1 MLENVKKLDYIQYWY
16 IIEKESYDFKEVLVK
31 GDFMPTKHIDFNIDA
46 AQGFGVYR
54 NDIETELLDLVSSVN
69 ISCGFHAGDPLLIKD
84 YLLKCKE
91 KNITIGAHIGFNDI
105 SGLGYRPMDLSADEI
120 EAIVLYQVGAL
131 ASFAKAYGL
140 IIDQVRPHGAMY
152 KMASENYDFALA
164 IVKAMQKFDKWL
176 AYTCLDNEILD
187 KVAEETGVIVNREV
201 FVDKYYSQE
210 DFKPMWDNK
219 KMINLDDSLNRIRTI
234 LFSSQ
239 VKLGSGVF
247 MPVNC
252 NTIHFDTKNP
262 NIVQLL
268 KKANEII
275 TPTPF
280 NYNKAELSGWV

>member
-1 MLENVKKLDYIQYWY
+1 
-16 IIEKESYDFKEVLVK
+16 
-31 GDFMPTKHIDFNIDA
+31 MPIKHIDFNIDA

-54 NDIETELLDLVSSVN
+54 NDIETELLDYVSSVN

-91 KNITIGAHIGFNDI
+91 KNKTIGAHIGFNDI
-105 SGLGYRPMDLSADEI
+105 SGLGYRPMELSEDEI
-120 EAIVLYQVGAL
+120 EAIVIYQVGAL
-131 ASFAKAYGL
+131 ASFAKSYGL
-140 IIDQVRPHGAMY
+140 VIDHVRPHGAMY
-152 KMASENYDFALA
+152 KMASENYEFSLA
-164 IVKAMQKFDKWL
+164 IAKAIQKFDKWL

-187 KVAEETGVIVNREV
+187 QVSAETGIVVNKEV
-201 FVDKYYSQE
+201 FVDKYYSQD
-210 DFKPMWDNK
+210 DFKVMWDNK
-219 KMINLDDSLNRIRTI
+219 KMINVDDALNRIRTI

-262 NIVQLL
+262 NIAQLL
-268 KKANEII
+268 KRANELI

-280 NYNKAELSGWV
+280 NYNKAEQSGWV